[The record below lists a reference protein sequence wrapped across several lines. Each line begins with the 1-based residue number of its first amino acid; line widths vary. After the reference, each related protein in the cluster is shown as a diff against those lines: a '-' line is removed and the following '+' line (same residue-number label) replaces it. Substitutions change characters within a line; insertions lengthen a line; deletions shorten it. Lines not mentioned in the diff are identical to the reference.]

1 MKKRTL
7 VVLALALSLSLIAA
21 GSAFARWGGGDGMMG
36 QGYAR
41 GAGDCYRN
49 GDSETAVSPESM
61 AKFQKET
68 LSLRDELIT
77 KRLELSQEYD
87 KETPDTDRIAKLRK
101 EMIDVQAQIQKVADK
116 YDIDGGG
123 KGRRTGKGYGRGN
136 EDCPRGCF

>member
-36 QGYAR
+36 RGYER
-41 GAGDCYRN
+41 GAGDCYRS
-49 GDSETAVSPESM
+49 DVDPETM
-61 AKFQKET
+61 TKFQKET
-68 LSLRDELIT
+68 LQLRDELLV
-77 KRLELSQEYD
+77 KRLELSQEYA
-87 KETPDTDRIAKLRK
+87 KEAPDTDRIAKLRK

-123 KGRRTGKGYGRGN
+123 KGRRFGKGYERGN